1 MFKRK
6 EVLLRSSVVFSA
18 VAALT
23 IAAAAA
29 AQTDRGPRPLPVNA
43 GGPFPT
49 LSPTERAFFSSA
61 KERFKEVDSV
71 SGAVAGE
78 AGVGLGPTFNTN
90 SCAACHAQPDVGGTS
105 PHPTL
110 GIGTGQANNPEIAM
124 ASLDR
129 LPGRNQTVPSFVTA
143 TGPVREARF
152 ILNPDGS
159 LDGGVHGLYT
169 IAGRV
174 DAGSCNLAQPNFAQ
188 QLQNGNVIFRIPT
201 PVFGLGL
208 IENVPDLAL
217 QANLSLGASLKQS
230 LGILG
235 RFNTNGNDGTITR
248 FGWKA
253 QNKSLLIFAGEAY
266 NVEQGVAN
274 EVFPN
279 ERSAVPGCVFNATPE
294 DSTNI
299 TVSGTPTSPASAFSS
314 DTVNFA
320 AFMRL
325 SAPPT
330 PNPLASGYNTSQAR
344 GSALFGVDTNSPGI
358 GCVLCHTRTLHTAN
372 SPFTGMGNTNFS
384 PFTDVALHHMSFGLA
399 DFVNQGGA
407 GFDEF
412 RTAPLWGVGQRIF
425 FLHDGR
431 AGPNNRGLLTAIL
444 AHRSTNPDCD
454 KDQLA
459 TADGVACRSEANE
472 VIEQFR
478 GLDAADKQDLLN
490 FLRSL

>member
-23 IAAAAA
+23 IAATAA
-29 AQTDRGPRPLPVNA
+29 AQTDPGPRPLPVNA
-43 GGPFPT
+43 GGPFPA

-90 SCAACHAQPDVGGTS
+90 SCAACHAQPDVGDTS

-110 GIGTGQANNPEIAM
+110 GIGTGQANNPDVAM

-152 ILNPDGS
+152 IINPDGS

-217 QANLSLGASLKQS
+217 QANLANGASTKQS
-230 LGILG
+230 LGIFG
-235 RFNTNGNDGTITR
+235 RFNTTGNDGTITR

-266 NVEQGVAN
+266 NVEQGVSN

-279 ERSAVPGCVFNATPE
+279 ERSAVSDSRRLHQPHRVRNASLTGQRVFIRHRELRRLHATVR
-294 DSTNI
+294 ST
-299 TVSGTPTSPASAFSS
+299 
-314 DTVNFA
+314 
-320 AFMRL
+320 
-325 SAPPT
+325 
-330 PNPLASGYNTSQAR
+330 YSQ
-344 GSALFGVDTNSPGI
+344 SPG
-358 GCVLCHTRTLHTAN
+358 LRLQHL
-372 SPFTGMGNTNFS
+372 TG
-384 PFTDVALHHMSFGLA
+384 PRIV
-399 DFVNQGGA
+399 
-407 GFDEF
+407 
-412 RTAPLWGVGQRIF
+412 PLRN
-425 FLHDGR
+425 GR
-431 AGPNNRGLLTAIL
+431 EQLRNRMRPVPHPNL
-444 AHRSTNPDCD
+444 AHRGVSIHR
-454 KDQLA
+454 
-459 TADGVACRSEANE
+459 DGKHRLQPVHGCRAPSHELRA
-472 VIEQFR
+472 R
-478 GLDAADKQDLLN
+478 GLHQPRRCG
-490 FLRSL
+490 FR